1 MPDWTEFVRRNIPS
15 GRLKREREDELIG
28 ELAQQLEDIYQ
39 EARAGGASETEAA
52 DQARRQIPDWDTF
65 LQDVCSCSPGRRQA
79 TLDRWSEHAETA
91 AHAREVH
98 GNLPVRLLA
107 DLRNDVLHGI
117 RVLFKSP
124 GFAAVAILTLA
135 FGIGI
140 NTSVFSIVNAMI
152 SVPRRFP
159 DVERLMLFWGTRSPD
174 ITAGGISAADAF
186 DWRAQS
192 GSFAEFGIFRSRAKT
207 WTGGEEAVRV
217 RGLETTA
224 TLLPMVGVRAG
235 LGRLFPAGGGSATA
249 EPVALV
255 TDNYWRARLGA
266 DPGVI
271 GSTCI
276 LDGVHHTIIG
286 VVEPTLNLRRLTH
299 FDVDVLTLLPAD
311 ASLDREDRSYQVLAR
326 LKGDIS
332 PAAAQAEMDGI
343 AAALA
348 GIHPDTNAGRG
359 VRLQSL
365 ADRLVTPND
374 RLMSAML
381 MLAVAAV
388 LFIACINLANM
399 LIAKATSR
407 TREFAIRLALGAGPM
422 RIVRQLIAESLLLAL
437 AGGALGLWL
446 AFLAARVFYQLIEGA
461 PFTLEELG
469 PNLAVLTYTLGISLA
484 TAAIFGLAPAAM
496 LSRISAANAMKE
508 GGITGIRALS
518 KRRLRQGLVVAELA
532 LGLPLL
538 VCSGLAYRNMHG
550 LTTGNLGFDTDNLIT
565 MYVELPQFRYA
576 EKQQW
581 PAAFQEMVAR
591 LEAVPGVKAAGGTL
605 AFPIGGAHYRLAVR
619 VRMGGKPRET
629 AEPADHFSC
638 QPVTPEYFRTM
649 GVPLLLGRHFNEQ
662 DREGSPPAAIINRQ
676 MALTYWRDEEAVGRR
691 LILDPGTADE
701 KSVTIVGVVGD
712 SGRGIFGEPAAPEIY
727 LPHAQSPMPG
737 MVLVARTVGD
747 PISLVPELRR
757 SLRSLD
763 PDIPISEV
771 QTVPEIIHRWLQ
783 DDRLLALFLA
793 ILAALSLGLAG
804 IGLYGVMSYATSQR
818 THEIGVRV
826 ALGADRARIVALV
839 IRQCLTLSLTGIG
852 IGCLISIPVA
862 LLLGS
867 QFYGVNGMDPVT
879 FAGVSGLLLV
889 VGLLAGYLPARRA
902 TRIDPVQAL
911 RHE

>member
-1 MPDWTEFVRRNIPS
+1 MPDWKEFVRRNLPA
-15 GRLKREREDELIG
+15 GRLKRECEDELIDD
-28 ELAQQLEDIYQ
+28 LAQQLEDIYQ
-39 EARAGGASETEAA
+39 EALAGGASEPEAA
-52 DQARRQIPDWDTF
+52 DQAQRQIPDWDTF
-65 LQDVCSCSPGRRQA
+65 LQDVCRRSPGRRQA
-79 TLDRWSEHAETA
+79 TLDRWSEQAETA

-98 GNLPVRLLA
+98 SHILVRLLA
-107 DLRNDVLHGI
+107 DLRCDVLHGI

-140 NTSVFSIVNAMI
+140 NTGVFSIVNAII
-152 SVPRRFP
+152 SMPQRYP
-159 DVERLMLFWGTRSPD
+159 GVERLLLLLGTRSPD

-192 GSFAEFGIFRSRAKT
+192 GSFTEFGIFRSRAKT
-207 WTGGEEAVRV
+207 WTGGAEAMRV

-224 TLLPMVGVRAG
+224 VFLPMLGLQAG
-235 LGRLFPAGGGSATA
+235 LGRLFPAGGDSAA
-249 EPVALV
+249 AGPVALV
-255 TDNYWRARLGA
+255 TDNYWRVRLGA

-271 GSTCI
+271 GSTCLI
-276 LDGVHHTIIG
+276 DGVHHTIIG
-286 VVEPTLNLRRLTH
+286 VVEPTRKLMQLAH

-311 ASLDREDRSYQVLAR
+311 AGLDRRDRSYQVLAR

-348 GIHPDTNAGRG
+348 RVHPDTNAGRG

-374 RLMSAML
+374 RLMSAAL
-381 MLAVAAV
+381 LLAVAAV

-407 TREFAIRLALGAGPM
+407 TREFAIRLAVGAGPM

-437 AGGALGLWL
+437 AGGALGFWL
-446 AFLAARVFYQLIEGA
+446 AYLAVRVFYRLIEGA

-469 PNLAVLTYTLGISLA
+469 PNLAVLAYTLGISLA

-496 LSRISAANAMKE
+496 LSRISVADAMKE
-508 GGITGIRALS
+508 GGIAGIRALS

-532 LGLPLL
+532 LGLPFL
-538 VCSGLAYRNMHG
+538 VCGGLAYRNVQS
-550 LTTGNLGFDTDNLIT
+550 LTTGDLGFDPDHLIT
-565 MYVELPQFRYA
+565 MSVELPQFRYA

-581 PAAFQEMVAR
+581 PAAFREIIAR
-591 LEAVPGVKAAGGTL
+591 LEAVPGVKAAGGAL
-605 AFPIGGAHYRLAVR
+605 SFPVGGAHFRLAVR
-619 VRMGGKPRET
+619 IRMEGKPRET
-629 AEPADHFSC
+629 AEPSDYLSC

-649 GVPLLLGRHFNEQ
+649 GIPLLLGRYFDRQ
-662 DREGSPPAAIINRQ
+662 DQAGSPPAAIINRQ

-712 SGRGIFGEPAAPEIY
+712 SGRGILGEPAAPEIY
-727 LPHAQSPMPG
+727 LPHSQSPMSG
-737 MVLVARTVGD
+737 MVLAVRTIGD
-747 PISLVPELRR
+747 ATSIVPELRR
-757 SLRSLD
+757 ALRALD

-771 QTVPEIIHRWLQ
+771 QTVSEIIHRWLQ
-783 DDRLLALFLA
+783 DDRALALFLA
-793 ILAALSLGLAG
+793 ILAALSLVLAG
-804 IGLYGVMSYATSQR
+804 IGLYGVMSYATRQR
-818 THEIGVRV
+818 THEIGVRM
-826 ALGADRARIVALV
+826 ALGADRFRIVALV

-867 QFYGVNGMDPVT
+867 QFYGVSGMDPLT

>member
-1 MPDWTEFVRRNIPS
+1 MHDWTEFVRRNLPA
-15 GRLKREREDELIG
+15 GRLKRECEDELIDD
-28 ELAQQLEDIYQ
+28 LAQQLEDIYQ
-39 EARAGGASETEAA
+39 EALAGGASEAEAA
-52 DQARRQIPDWDTF
+52 DQAQRQIPDWESF
-65 LQDVCSCSPGRRQA
+65 LQDICTRNPGKRQA
-79 TLDRWSEHAETA
+79 TLERWSEQAQTA

-98 GNLPVRLLA
+98 GHPLVRLLA
-107 DLRNDVLHGI
+107 DLRCDVLHGI

-140 NTSVFSIVNAMI
+140 NTGVFSIMNAMI
-152 SVPRRFP
+152 SSPQGFP
-159 DVERLMLFWGTRSPD
+159 DVERLMLLLGTRSPD
-174 ITAGGISAADAF
+174 INAGGISAADAF

-192 GSFAEFGIFRSRAKT
+192 GSFTEFGIFRSRAKT
-207 WTGGEEAVRV
+207 WTGGAEAMRV

-224 TLLPMVGVRAG
+224 AFLPMLGVRAG
-235 LGRLFPAGGGSATA
+235 LGRLFPAGGGSAAA
-249 EPVALV
+249 EPVAMV

-286 VVEPTLNLRRLTH
+286 VVEPTLHLRRLAH
-299 FDVDVLTLLPAD
+299 FDVDVLTLLPTD
-311 ASLDREDRSYQVLAR
+311 ASLDRRDRSYQVLAR
-326 LKGDIS
+326 LKRDIS
-332 PAAAQAEMDGI
+332 PAVAQAEMDGI

-348 GIHPDTNAGRG
+348 RIHPDTNAGRG
-359 VRLQSL
+359 VRVQSL
-365 ADRLVTPND
+365 ADRLVSPND
-374 RLMSAML
+374 RLMSAVL

-399 LIAKATSR
+399 QIAKATGR

-437 AGGALGLWL
+437 AGGALGFWL
-446 AFLAARVFYQLIEGA
+446 AFLAVRIFYRLMEGA

-469 PNLAVLTYTLGISLA
+469 PNLPVLAYTLGISLA
-484 TAAIFGLAPAAM
+484 TAALFGLAPAAM
-496 LSRISAANAMKE
+496 LSRIPVANAMKE

-538 VCSGLAYRNMHG
+538 VCSGLAYRNVQG
-550 LTTGNLGFDTDNLIT
+550 LTTGDLGFDTDDLIT

-591 LEAVPGVKAAGGTL
+591 LQSVPGVKAAGGTL
-605 AFPIGGAHYRLAVR
+605 SFPVGGAHYRLAVR
-619 VRMGGKPRET
+619 IRMEGKPRET
-629 AEPADHFSC
+629 AEPADYYSC

-649 GVPLLLGRHFNEQ
+649 GIPLLLGRHFTEQ
-662 DREGSPPAAIINRQ
+662 DQAGSLPAAIINRQ
-676 MALTYWRDEEAVGRR
+676 MALAHWPDEEAVGRR
-691 LILDPGTADE
+691 LILEPGTDDE

-712 SGRGIFGEPAAPEIY
+712 SGRGIFGEAAGPEIY
-727 LPHAQSPMPG
+727 LPLAQSPMPG
-737 MVLVARTVGD
+737 MVLVVRTVGD
-747 PISLVPELRR
+747 PTSIVPEFRRALRG
-757 SLRSLD
+757 LD

-771 QTVPEIIHRWLQ
+771 QTVPEIVHRWLQ

-793 ILAALSLGLAG
+793 ILAVLSLVLAG

-826 ALGADRARIVALV
+826 ALGADRFRIVALV
-839 IRQCLTLSLTGIG
+839 IRQCLSLSLTGIG

-867 QFYGVNGMDPVT
+867 QFYGVSGMDPVT